1 MTTAN
6 HLEQLRAEVAY
17 RRQRLDLYR
26 AKAYGPRA
34 TNSARL
40 TELERDYELATSRLK
55 RALAGTPGPPGDP
68 KPLAAPA
75 DSASDGTAGQR

>member
-6 HLEQLRAEVAY
+6 HLEQLRAEAAY

-34 TNSARL
+34 TSPARL
-40 TELERDYELATSRLK
+40 TELEHDSELATSRLK
-55 RALAGTPGPPGDP
+55 RALALTIGTPTGDVVVERDP
-68 KPLAAPA
+68 HL
-75 DSASDGTAGQR
+75 T

>member
-6 HLEQLRAEVAY
+6 HLEQLRAEAAY
-17 RRQRLDLYR
+17 RRQRVDLYR

-34 TNSARL
+34 TSSARM

-55 RALAGTPGPPGDP
+55 RALA
-68 KPLAAPA
+68 APA
-75 DSASDGTAGQR
+75 DSASHGTAGQR

>member
-6 HLEQLRAEVAY
+6 HLEHLRAEAAY

-34 TNSARL
+34 TSSARL
-40 TELERDYELATSRLK
+40 TELERDHELATSRLK
-55 RALAGTPGPPGDP
+55 RALADMPGP
-68 KPLAAPA
+68 
-75 DSASDGTAGQR
+75 SA

>member
-1 MTTAN
+1 VTAAT
-6 HLEQLRAEVAY
+6 HLEQLRAEAAY

-26 AKAYGPRA
+26 AKVYGPRT

-55 RALAGTPGPPGDP
+55 RALAGLP
-68 KPLAAPA
+68 
-75 DSASDGTAGQR
+75 SAQT